1 MGRSSPEGHCSR
13 SRGSATPR
21 PWCDHHHIQE
31 RVWKPPKHHRGDQGT
46 VAPPQGHHRMD
57 ITGLA
62 LFQEMFRTTL
72 SDSIKSEET
81 NFVVRHIH
89 TYRKQKKKKQSST

>member
-1 MGRSSPEGHCSR
+1 MKVLDVIEV
-13 SRGSATPR
+13 AVL
-21 PWCDHHHIQE
+21 
-31 RVWKPPKHHRGDQGT
+31 RV
-46 VAPPQGHHRMD
+46 V
-57 ITGLA
+57 GLA

-72 SDSIKSEET
+72 SDSINSEET